1 MSQQYLWG
9 DEETKLFE
17 VIDKTQDL
25 NVLQPL
31 LANLRQPNAFHF
43 WNDVR
48 ISSLQIASI
57 AKVYVMQRIFES
69 FEDNAA
75 NE

>member
-48 ISSLQIASI
+48 ILSL
-57 AKVYVMQRIFES
+57 KVLS
-69 FEDNAA
+69 FQCIVVTIPGLRVI
-75 NE
+75 